1 MNRKAMVKRV
11 KQLSATL
18 VMLVA
23 AAAGEAAAADESLV
37 GLAEQKQFDRAIA
50 LVDAG
55 ADVSRTTADGTTAL
69 HWAAYY
75 GNLDLARRLLRA
87 EADADVRNDYGST
100 PLGEAAAKGDL
111 DMIALLLEA
120 GADVESANPE
130 GQTALMAVAR
140 TGNIAAAELLLGH
153 GANVNAVEGWGGQ
166 TALHWAA
173 ARQHA
178 DMVNLLITEGANVEA
193 RAIDRNWERQ
203 VTSEPRMK
211 DMKTGGLTPLLY
223 AVRENCIDCVKALLD
238 AGADIN
244 KPDPDNVS
252 PLILALLNLR
262 YDIAMLLIERGADI
276 NQWDFYGRTPL
287 YAAVDTHLVVGRS
300 NRGDLPSVDGYD
312 AMDVAKGLLENGA
325 NPNLSLK
332 LYPPAREIVYDRAND
347 FNIMNTGATPIQQ
360 ASYMGD
366 IEMMKLLL
374 SYGADWKQ
382 PNIFG
387 VTPMI
392 ALTSRSTNENTRGYM
407 KTELDVMQ
415 ALDVL
420 MSAGADINQNGGVR
434 GETPLH
440 TSARMNWQTVVSF
453 LVENGADL
461 FARDNNGLI
470 PLDYATGKADSQ
482 SLGAFDVI
490 GELPEMAALL
500 RTLMDEHPQQR

>member
-1 MNRKAMVKRV
+1 MIRLTVILA
-11 KQLSATL
+11 LLATAVSGL
-18 VMLVA
+18 
-23 AAAGEAAAADESLV
+23 AADESLV
-37 GLAEQKQFDRAIA
+37 GLAQRQQFDQAIA

-55 ADVSRTTADGTTAL
+55 ADVNRPSADGTTAL

-75 GNLDLARRLLRA
+75 GDLALAQRLLRA
-87 EADADVRNDYGST
+87 EADPDVRNDYGST
-100 PLGEAAAKGDL
+100 PLGEAATKGDL
-111 DMIALLLEA
+111 DMIELLLEA

-140 TGNIAAAELLLGH
+140 TGNVAAAELLLDH
-153 GANVNAVEGWGGQ
+153 GADVNAAENWGGQ

-178 DMVNLLITEGANVEA
+178 DMVNLLVAKGAHVDA
-193 RAIDRNWERQ
+193 RGIDRNWERQ

-287 YAAVDTHLVVGRS
+287 YAAVDTHLVPGRS
-300 NRGDLPSVDGYD
+300 NRGDLPTLDEHD
-312 AMDVAKGLLENGA
+312 AMDVARLLLEKGA
-325 NPNLSLK
+325 NPDLSLK

-360 ASYMGD
+360 AAYMGD

-374 SYGADWKQ
+374 EYGADWKQ
-382 PNIFG
+382 PNVFG

-392 ALTSRSTNENTRGYM
+392 ALTSRSTNENTRGYL
-407 KTELDVMQ
+407 KTELDVMK

-420 MSAGADINQNGGVR
+420 MAAGADINQKGGVR

-440 TSARMNWQTVVSF
+440 TSARMNWQTVVKF

-461 FARDNNGLI
+461 YAEDNNGLI

-490 GELPEMAALL
+490 GELPEMAALI
-500 RTLMDEHPQQR
+500 RDLMEEHPPQ